1 MARPAPTAP
10 RTGAARSEARLSE
23 ALDRANDIA
32 GEIEGWREGLSAQQE
47 KEHRRHYASLTSE
60 ERTDPRAKLL
70 KKLLD
75 YIDGTLKADQY
86 ALLAEVEATTD
97 NYHPS
102 VRAPREP
109 KFAKTRKQPSIKIS
123 PRTLEEADYYQDN
136 PAVSRGNTEWLL
148 EKQRDAD
155 AWYRTTKGMNG
166 AITAKFRNPVDLP
179 VSVVSQVPGERDE
192 QRKPGEPQFDRLLK
206 KVRKEGWKPDPIDI
220 YVNHRG
226 EAFIYEGNT
235 RAAVAKYLGIDTIPV
250 YVGWLNGAEM
260 VEGKWT
266 PKNVLNMYPSEK
278 AIVEPVRMPAAVA
291 ADVQQFQAINEQ
303 ANTMLD
309 EVSIP
314 FSCRVKK

>member
-109 KFAKTRKQPSIKIS
+109 R
-123 PRTLEEADYYQDN
+123 
-136 PAVSRGNTEWLL
+136 
-148 EKQRDAD
+148 
-155 AWYRTTKGMNG
+155 
-166 AITAKFRNPVDLP
+166 
-179 VSVVSQVPGERDE
+179 
-192 QRKPGEPQFDRLLK
+192 
-206 KVRKEGWKPDPIDI
+206 
-220 YVNHRG
+220 
-226 EAFIYEGNT
+226 
-235 RAAVAKYLGIDTIPV
+235 
-250 YVGWLNGAEM
+250 
-260 VEGKWT
+260 
-266 PKNVLNMYPSEK
+266 
-278 AIVEPVRMPAAVA
+278 IVEPVRAPAAVA